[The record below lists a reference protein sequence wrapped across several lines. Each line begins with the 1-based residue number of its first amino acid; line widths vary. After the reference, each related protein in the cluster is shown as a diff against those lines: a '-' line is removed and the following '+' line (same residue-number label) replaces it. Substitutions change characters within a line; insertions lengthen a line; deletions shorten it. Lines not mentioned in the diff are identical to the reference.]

1 MLQFVKLSAAGRNI
15 VENYL
20 SGSIL
25 SMDKK
30 KEQLVVSLYS
40 AKDDANP
47 KVLDILKSYVV
58 NLGGIF
64 SEAENLILR
73 KECNE
78 VIRYCHER
86 KEPDMGYTHKSDNHP
101 LFIPKSV
108 LDLCES
114 ILEFDQHPDSEVFL
128 PYAGASQFAYLQPS
142 CKYEGFELNPEAWAF
157 SQIYLN
163 SYGINT
169 SIELTGDMDKA
180 LLKGKQYDYIFSFP
194 PFLIGREARTVI
206 DNLYLL
212 ATKSLK
218 ENGTMCCILPLSF
231 CTASSGWFDL
241 RKILL
246 DYRNQYSAAVI
257 SLPRIVFPFA
267 TIETCLF
274 ILSKDNQGK
283 VLLVDATSDKFC
295 SQYDVAGTKEF
306 DLKPLSILE
315 AVTGTHP
322 DERYVWGGDASQL
335 VGDVNLL
342 PSRYLIK
349 NYLPQLK
356 RGEQMMYMRELV
368 DIVHTGKTDR
378 FKEDCQLLGMMELST
393 NYLNCD
399 ITSKM
404 IPLKPNHI
412 FRTIESNCLLAGFI
426 GGKFKVGRI
435 VDLSGRNSIALRHEI
450 IPFRL
455 TSNVVS
461 EDFLLKSI
469 LSEYMAQQAK
479 MMSGGLT
486 ISRIK
491 AQDFLDLKIIV
502 PSLEEQERACKADT
516 KQTLTEAAN
525 KQKETDDEF
534 RRDMHMKKH
543 AIGQTIFNLNNWWKT
558 LQRARK
564 EGDGVVDDNAVI
576 GRSQKIVVKDIYDNI
591 QQTIEQLQQ
600 QISKFDR
607 GNGLVTE
614 NISLTKFIENYIA
627 EHRSPIFRFAYD
639 KADHY
644 RNIMVDM
651 EEVYDEKG
659 RLIDIKGGR
668 EEEVTCENAV
678 FAPEALTIIFD
689 NIISNACSHGFV
701 GREEKP
707 DENIIRIELT
717 TEGTDHII
725 SISNNGMPVRD
736 DVTENYVFRYN
747 ESTKHGKGHSGIGG
761 YEVKHLMK
769 EFDGDAEFIS
779 QPENEFPVTYKLI
792 FHNTGIVQI
801 DLFNTEE

>member
-1 MLQFVKLSAAGRNI
+1 MLQFSNLSAAGRNI

-25 SMDKK
+25 SLEKK
-30 KEQLVVSLYS
+30 KEQLVASLYALS
-40 AKDDANP
+40 DNAIP
-47 KVLDILKSYVV
+47 EVLDILKSYVF
-58 NLGGIF
+58 NLANCF
-64 SEAENLILR
+64 SEADITILR
-73 KECNE
+73 KEYKE
-78 VIRYCHER
+78 VIGYCRER
-86 KEPDMGYTHKSDNHP
+86 KEPDMGYSLKNGNQP
-101 LFIPKSV
+101 MILPKSL
-108 LDLCES
+108 LDLCET
-114 ILEFDQHPDSEVFL
+114 ILEIDQHPNSDIFL
-128 PYAGASQFAYLQPS
+128 PYAGETQFAFLQPT
-142 CKYEGFELNPEAWAF
+142 CHYDGFEVNPVTWAF
-157 SQIYLN
+157 SQIYLDG
-163 SYGINT
+163 YGINNSIKLTANT
-169 SIELTGDMDKA
+169 SDA
-180 LLKGKQYDYIFSFP
+180 LPREKQFDYIFSFP
-194 PFLIGREARTVI
+194 PFLMGKEGKSVI
-206 DNLYLL
+206 DNLYHL

-218 ENGTMCCILPLSF
+218 ENGTMCCILPSSF

-241 RKILL
+241 RKILW
-246 DYRNQYSAAVI
+246 DYRNKYSAAVI
-257 SLPRIVFPFA
+257 SLPRIVFPFSS
-267 TIETCLF
+267 IETCVF

-295 SQYDVAGTKEF
+295 AQYDVAGTKEF
-306 DLKPLSILE
+306 DLKPLSIIE

-322 DERYVWGGDASQL
+322 DERYVWGGSASQL

-342 PSRYLIK
+342 PSRYLIN
-349 NYLPQLK
+349 NYLPQLR
-356 RGEQMMYMRELV
+356 RGEQMMYMRDLV

-378 FKEDCQLLGMMELST
+378 FKEECQLLGMMELST

-399 ITSKM
+399 IDSKT
-404 IPLKPNHI
+404 IPLKPNHV
-412 FRTIESNCLLAGFI
+412 FRTIEENCLLAGFI
-426 GGKFKVGRI
+426 GGKFKIGRI
-435 VDLSGRNSIALRHEI
+435 VDLSEGRSIALRHEL
-450 IPFRL
+450 IPFRI
-455 TSNVVS
+455 TSNAIS

-469 LSEYMAQQAK
+469 MSDYMAQQAK

-502 PSLEEQERACKADT
+502 PSLEEQDRACRADT
-516 KQTLTEAAN
+516 KLTLSEAAN

-543 AIGQTIFNLNNWWKT
+543 AIGQTIFNLNNWWKI

-564 EGDGVVDDNAVI
+564 DGNGIVDDNAVI
-576 GRSQKIVVKDIYDNI
+576 GRNQKIVVKDIYDNI